1 MTDYKFIKFLK
12 DKKMVDAYQYYE
24 ACSYKLYLAQLSL
37 SALNNVVADYQKK
50 ETDVAEEFYRDAATK
65 GKGTYSAHTN
75 SVNYLGVEASPTVIM
90 DKLTME
96 ILSLLHNFFDTFA
109 QWLNA
114 SLFAEDGLP
123 MERVSLTKV
132 AGKMASFPEYTGQFI
147 TDVIALP
154 TNQEY
159 LYIADYNNTLKHRR
173 QIYVENKFDILAV
186 KGSVAVPEFEKDGRP
201 HVKENALDLLKK
213 KINFCSS
220 ILDDSKTYIE
230 TFFANVDN
238 QHVAHRLYNPK
249 TYLFFGS
256 EEDYKAMRSPV
267 NHYHYI
273 EVDAA
278 NIQDSY
284 QVLLVCDRMNG
295 SEEESIEV
303 FNSPYPIIMLR
314 DSASERI
321 VGIMKPDD
329 GVSLSIKDEKEV
341 YYRKYTPQTTG
352 YEHEM
357 FMTICQDEPFH
368 YYPFL
373 SDMTGGYA
381 LPEHDENEQD
391 SK

>member
-1 MTDYKFIKFLK
+1 MEDYKFIKFLK
-12 DKKMVDAYQYYE
+12 DKKIADSYQYYE
-24 ACSYKLYLAQLSL
+24 ACNYKLYLAQLSL
-37 SALNNVVADYQKK
+37 SALKNVVTDYQNK
-50 ETDVAEEFYRDAATK
+50 ETAAIKKVYRVAATK
-65 GKGTYSAHTN
+65 GKRSYSAHAY

-96 ILSLLHNFFDTFA
+96 IMSLLHNFFDTFA

-132 AGKMASFPEYTGQFI
+132 AGKMGCFPEYTGQFI

-154 TNQEY
+154 SNPEY

-173 QIYVENKFDILAV
+173 QIYVENKFDILSI

-201 HVKENALDLLKK
+201 HLKEDMLDLLKK
-213 KINFCSS
+213 KIDFCSGF
-220 ILDDSKTYIE
+220 LDASKTYIE
-230 TFFANVDN
+230 TFFSNSDN
-238 QHVAHRLYNPK
+238 QHVSHRLYNPK
-249 TYLFFGS
+249 TYLFFES
-256 EEDYKAMRSPV
+256 ENDWRAMRSPV

-273 EVDAA
+273 EVDAT
-278 NIQDSY
+278 NVLDSY
-284 QVLLVCDRMNG
+284 QILLVCDRMDGFND
-295 SEEESIEV
+295 ESIEM

-314 DSASERI
+314 DPVSEKI
-321 VGIMKPDD
+321 IGIMKPDD
-329 GVSLSIKDEKEV
+329 GLSISIKDEKEI

-352 YEHEM
+352 YEQEM
-357 FMTICQDEPFH
+357 YMAICKDESFH

-381 LPEHDENEQD
+381 LPEHDDKE
-391 SK
+391 

>member
-1 MTDYKFIKFLK
+1 MGKLWLDYESVWECKK
-12 DKKMVDAYQYYE
+12 DIWV
-24 ACSYKLYLAQLSL
+24 
-37 SALNNVVADYQKK
+37 
-50 ETDVAEEFYRDAATK
+50 
-65 GKGTYSAHTN
+65 
-75 SVNYLGVEASPTVIM
+75 
-90 DKLTME
+90 
-96 ILSLLHNFFDTFA
+96 
-109 QWLNA
+109 
-114 SLFAEDGLP
+114 
-123 MERVSLTKV
+123 
-132 AGKMASFPEYTGQFI
+132 
-147 TDVIALP
+147 
-154 TNQEY
+154 
-159 LYIADYNNTLKHRR
+159 
-173 QIYVENKFDILAV
+173 
-186 KGSVAVPEFEKDGRP
+186 
-201 HVKENALDLLKK
+201 
-213 KINFCSS
+213 
-220 ILDDSKTYIE
+220 
-230 TFFANVDN
+230 
-238 QHVAHRLYNPK
+238 
-249 TYLFFGS
+249 
-256 EEDYKAMRSPV
+256 
-267 NHYHYI
+267 YHYI

-357 FMTICQDEPFH
+357 FMAICQDEPFH